1 MAESAADRGGGT
13 EDKNLFKLARL
24 LVQFFERIE
33 SESMSTDTRVLEN
46 HLSDHYY
53 RFFHKGIRLRDYG
66 CRANNLHQ
74 NLPIF
79 ERHRVDELPGE
90 KQKWELSLS
99 KPKLL
104 QFLFTPVL
112 QQHGGSLS
120 LSRVSKCLQEV
131 TGFNVDMLCKT
142 CNVGTLDALVQY
154 LVGVVKIVPDGS
166 NSQLSLVSEE
176 VTPKLSEQ
184 APLRAA
190 SVEDSP
196 RMKTHLHPYL
206 PLPQAHDGPNSRL
219 SLVSETITPKLSE
232 QEFLPL
238 RAASVEDSPVMRT
251 PCLPQPQP
259 LRARRQCMTVA
270 QSILTQAC
278 EVLQQKYFMSAPIP
292 TPDCFSP
299 VSTLSPD
306 TRKEY
311 NLERPVPLLQP
322 RVSLDPVSVSCHAPT
337 QDNTLQHRAAM
348 LSGKPH
354 EYLLDTR
361 RGFIDPGQSLLRP
374 SPSVGMGPTPIP
386 QYPLVQARSRNH
398 PAAMMIPGSHGM
410 PPPRFPNPAGVLEG
424 HRPRHPLYYPDMD
437 IPKLSPRVS
446 TSQFVSS
453 AKPLDGKD
461 VVGKVNAK
469 LEEIIHDLS
478 SQGKFVPECKVKE
491 FLDMLLHNENQR
503 RRNRVSRK
511 DIAIWSRYSMTHGR
525 VDELIRV
532 FCWFNP
538 ISSVYEL
545 QQAITTAEKVD
556 SFETLQMG
564 PLLKHPRVVDFFK
577 PPSTLE
583 AIPDITS
590 YRIHKH
596 LMEFISRRPRTEG
609 KLSMEE
615 FLEYVCIKEEA
626 ETIYHLC
633 IRISSFPLAI
643 QVYSNSFIAV
653 RYTYIV
659 HQSRKIYL
667 VISQV

>member
-1 MAESAADRGGGT
+1 MAESAADHGGGT
-13 EDKNLFKLARL
+13 GDKALFTAAKI
-24 LVQFFERIE
+24 LVQLFERIE
-33 SESMSTDTRVLEN
+33 SESMSTDVRVLEN
-46 HLSDHYY
+46 RLAHQYQRL
-53 RFFHKGIRLRDYG
+53 FHKNIRLRDYG
-66 CRANNLHQ
+66 CKANNLHQ
-74 NLPIF
+74 KLPIF
-79 ERHRVDELPGE
+79 ERHRVGK

-99 KPKLL
+99 KSKLL

-112 QQHGGSLS
+112 KQHGGSLS

-131 TGFNVDMLCKT
+131 TGFDVDMLCKT

-154 LVGVVKIVPDGS
+154 LPGVVKIVPDGS
-166 NSQLSLVSEE
+166 NSLLSLVSEE

-184 APLRAA
+184 VPLRAA

-196 RMKTHLHPYL
+196 TMKTHLHPHL
-206 PLPQAHDGPNSRL
+206 PP
-219 SLVSETITPKLSE
+219 
-232 QEFLPL
+232 
-238 RAASVEDSPVMRT
+238 
-251 PCLPQPQP
+251 PQPW
-259 LRARRQCMTVA
+259 RASLEWMTVPH
-270 QSILTQAC
+270 LTQAH
-278 EVLQQKYFMSAPIP
+278 ETLQQPYSVLAPIS
-292 TPDCFSP
+292 TQDCFSP

-306 TRKEY
+306 TRKES
-311 NLERPVPLLQP
+311 NRQRPVPLLQP
-322 RVSLDPVSVSCHAPT
+322 RVSLDPVTVPHHAPT
-337 QDNTLQHRAAM
+337 HDNTLQHRAAM

-354 EYLLDTR
+354 EFPLDSSRNTR
-361 RGFIDPGQSLLRP
+361 RGFIDPGPSLLHP
-374 SPSVGMGPTPIP
+374 SLSIGMGPIPIP
-386 QYPLVQARSRNH
+386 H
-398 PAAMMIPGSHGM
+398 PAMIQAEPRNQPAAKMIPGSHGM
-410 PPPRFPNPAGVLEG
+410 PPPLTTSFPNPAGVLEG

-461 VVGKVNAK
+461 VVEKVNAK

-478 SQGKFVPECKVKE
+478 SQGKFVPEIKVKE

-538 ISSVYEL
+538 ISSLYEL
-545 QQAITTAEKVD
+545 QQAIITAEKVD

-583 AIPDITS
+583 TIPDITS

-609 KLSMEE
+609 KLSMEG
-615 FLEYVCIKEEA
+615 FLEYLCKKEEA
-626 ETIYHLC
+626 ETMYHLC

-643 QVYSNSFIAV
+643 QVHTV
-653 RYTYIV
+653 
-659 HQSRKIYL
+659 L
-667 VISQV
+667 